1 MTFSDLNIDDDI
13 VAALASKGILEP
25 FPIQEQTIPLALQ
38 KQDIIGQAKTGTGK
52 TFGFGLPLI
61 QALGTDP
68 EPGVKALI
76 VVPTRE
82 LAVQVTEDIEL
93 AASNR
98 PTKIVSIYGGKA
110 YEGQIEQLKAGAQIV
125 VGTPGRL
132 LDLAG
137 QRLLSL
143 ANVQVMVLDEADK
156 MLDLGFL
163 SDIEKL
169 FAQTPAN
176 RHTMLFSATMPGAI
190 VALARR
196 FMNRP
201 IHIRATDPDEGIT
214 QANIKHIVYRAHSL
228 DKDEV
233 IARILQ
239 SEGRG
244 KTVIFTRTK
253 RAAARIVEELN
264 DRGFNAAAVHGD
276 LNQEQR
282 ERAMAAFKAGKKDIL
297 IATDVAA
304 RGIDVND
311 VTHVIN
317 HTIPDDDQTYL
328 HRVGR
333 TGRAGK
339 TGIAVTFVDWEDL
352 HKWALINRALE
363 FGQPDPVETYSSSPH
378 LYTDLDIPAGTKG
391 RLKPT
396 PIPAEAKADA
406 RPERST
412 RQREPREPRRRS
424 AEVSRPA
431 GRPGPVERE
440 QGHHDGNS
448 APRRRTRSRN
458 RAPRPDAGLTHRTAP
473 RDPRGGALSA
483 AGGVADRVDRRPAG
497 RVLTQPV
504 RLARAVVVA
513 RARGDQRVALG
524 ELEEPPPAVAG
535 VLAVLDLETEEP
547 RLDEL
552 GEHPLDGDPPRAG
565 RRVRDHRDSARG
577 ADEAHGVHRV
587 EGVVRLEVAAAP
599 VEDPRER
606 GGAVG
611 GEPARDQ
618 GVGDVRAPDRGAGAR
633 PERARRPRSGRS
645 RRRSRSRS
653 PRRGGPAPSGCA
665 WSRRGAPDPPDRR
678 GTRGRARSPS
688 RPARTAPC
696 PAPARY
702 RRPPPPRSRPA
713 SPPSSRGR
721 SGRLRRAPPRPPLA
735 PGPRGLRA
743 VRDEGVGVE
752 VEPASRDMHAL
763 HRRRA
768 PTGPGAWMA

>member
-1 MTFSDLNIDDDI
+1 MTFSDLNIDEDI
-13 VAALASKGILEP
+13 VAALASRGIIDP

-61 QALGTDP
+61 QALGNDP

-132 LDLAG
+132 LDLAS

-143 ANVQVMVLDEADK
+143 AKVEVMVLDEADK

-163 SDIEKL
+163 ADIEKL
-169 FAQTPAN
+169 FAQTPAA

-196 FMNRP
+196 FMNKP

-214 QANIKHIVYRAHSL
+214 QANIKHVIYRAHSL

-239 SEGRG
+239 AEGRG

-253 RAAARIVEELN
+253 RAAARLVEELN

-363 FGQPDPVETYSSSPH
+363 FGQPEPTETYSSSPH

-391 RLKPT
+391 RLKATVQPT
-396 PIPAEAKADA
+396 AGAVAPEAK
-406 RPERST
+406 PEGERQIRMRQP
-412 RQREPREPRRRS
+412 RQRTRS
-424 AEVSRPA
+424 RDGVTPVQPQI
-431 GRPGPVERE
+431 GPGASSESKE
-440 QGHHDGNS
+440 HHDGNS
-448 APRRRTRSRN
+448 APRRRSRSRN
-458 RAPRPDAGLTHRTAP
+458 RGPRAE
-473 RDPRGGALSA
+473 GGAQA
-483 AGGVADRVDRRPAG
+483 
-497 RVLTQPV
+497 
-504 RLARAVVVA
+504 
-513 RARGDQRVALG
+513 
-524 ELEEPPPAVAG
+524 
-535 VLAVLDLETEEP
+535 
-547 RLDEL
+547 
-552 GEHPLDGDPPRAG
+552 
-565 RRVRDHRDSARG
+565 
-577 ADEAHGVHRV
+577 
-587 EGVVRLEVAAAP
+587 
-599 VEDPRER
+599 
-606 GGAVG
+606 
-611 GEPARDQ
+611 
-618 GVGDVRAPDRGAGAR
+618 
-633 PERARRPRSGRS
+633 
-645 RRRSRSRS
+645 
-653 PRRGGPAPSGCA
+653 
-665 WSRRGAPDPPDRR
+665 
-678 GTRGRARSPS
+678 
-688 RPARTAPC
+688 
-696 PAPARY
+696 
-702 RRPPPPRSRPA
+702 
-713 SPPSSRGR
+713 
-721 SGRLRRAPPRPPLA
+721 
-735 PGPRGLRA
+735 
-743 VRDEGVGVE
+743 
-752 VEPASRDMHAL
+752 
-763 HRRRA
+763 
-768 PTGPGAWMA
+768 